1 MNNSY
6 FRKGALNSPI
16 FGETIACSSHETED
30 GTVVIKPL
38 SKEEEERLL
47 KQSDLNK
54 KIRGAKRA
62 IRAHQK
68 VCAAQKT
75 NLSVPSTEE
84 QELNDKLEKMD
95 DDIRKIAFRRIAIE
109 NQVGNLVTRISKLDN
124 DWKIEDK
131 IYIPE
136 NFSDDINIKLKNSEG
151 KKSVIAFSN
160 SGEVKIICDFDDNDG
175 SRSALQR
182 LVVSALR
189 DSGAKSATGKCQE
202 DDDTGYATIQAGI
215 IHDDYI
221 DDGNS
226 QIQTQNKSHTSA
238 FRTATKE

>member
-1 MNNSY
+1 MSKAY
-6 FRKGALNSPI
+6 IVKDGI
-16 FGETIACSSHETED
+16 IIGETTACYSHEKED
-30 GTVVIKPL
+30 GAVVIKPL

-54 KIRGAKRA
+54 KIKEAKKA
-62 IRAHQK
+62 IRDYQK
-68 VCAAQKT
+68 VSASQKT
-75 NLSVPSTEE
+75 TSSIPSTEA
-84 QELNDKLEKMD
+84 QELNDNLEKFD
-95 DDIRKIAFRRIAIE
+95 ADVRKIASRRIAIE
-109 NQVGNLVTRISKLDN
+109 NQVGNVVTRISKLDN
-124 DWKIEDK
+124 DWKIEEK
-131 IYIPE
+131 IDIPE

-202 DDDTGYATIQAGI
+202 DDNTGYAPVQDCF